1 MVWLLTHTHTHITY
15 THTHTHTHVT
25 HTHTHTH
32 IHTQKCLL
40 IMRESKAVCSSERA
54 NVFYQTNLRQDDSN
68 TKYNAARTRKGGEK
82 KKKSKV
88 ACPTQ

>member
-1 MVWLLTHTHTHITY
+1 
-15 THTHTHTHVT
+15 
-25 HTHTHTH
+25 
-32 IHTQKCLL
+32 
-40 IMRESKAVCSSERA
+40 MRESKAVCSSERA